1 MGESERY
8 LDYKQYRPR
17 RRFTLGQDNNAI
29 VALFVLNVVFF
40 LLLLT
45 IQVGFYFGQQTT
57 ESFYRQIVQ
66 WFALPAELTKL
77 SERPWTILTYMFS
90 DTSSMLFRLF
100 GNMLW
105 LWSFGYILQ
114 EMAGNDKIIPV
125 YLYGG
130 ILGAVFFMAAN
141 YFIPSLRPLV
151 SQTSLLGANAA
162 VMAVASATTT
172 LSPDYRIFRHIR
184 KGMPVWVLFVF
195 FLLIDF
201 AGISG
206 NLSLLSSHIGG
217 ALAGFLF
224 VVLLRKGRDGSI
236 WMNKAYFRVI
246 HLFTPAKTNDKES
259 VKEKIFYQTGERK
272 PFDKQPNITQ
282 QRIDALLDKIN
293 EKGYHFLT
301 DEEKQFLKKAS
312 EEDNM

>member
-8 LDYKQYRPR
+8 LDYKHHKPR

-29 VALFVLNVVFF
+29 VALFVINVLFF

-45 IQVGFYFGQQTT
+45 IQVGFYFGEQTT
-57 ESFYRQIVQ
+57 ESFYKQIVQ
-66 WFALPAELTKL
+66 WFSLPAGLTKL

-90 DTSSMLFRLF
+90 ETSGMLFRLF
-100 GNMLW
+100 GNMVW

-130 ILGAVFFMAAN
+130 FLGAVFFIAAN
-141 YFIPSLRPLV
+141 YFLPAYRPFLNE
-151 SQTSLLGANAA
+151 SSLLGANAA
-162 VMAVASATTT
+162 VMSIATATTT

-195 FLLIDF
+195 YVLIDF
-201 AGISG
+201 AGVSS
-206 NLSLLSSHIGG
+206 NTALMLSHLGG
-217 ALAGFLF
+217 AVAGFLF
-224 VVLLRKGRDGSI
+224 VVLLRKGWDGSL
-236 WMNKAYFRVI
+236 WMNKAYHRLVN
-246 HLFTPAKTNDKES
+246 LFTPSKTSDRQLI
-259 VKEKIFYQTGERK
+259 KEKIFYQTGDRK
-272 PFDKQPNITQ
+272 PFDKQPNVTQ
-282 QRIDALLDKIN
+282 QRIDELLDKIN

-301 DEEKQFLKKAS
+301 EEEKQFLKKAS
-312 EEDNM
+312 EEENI